1 VAIDDIFVEFLKVR
15 QLLPLLIFMIFPIMA
30 VADILVDIL
39 KEA

>member
-1 VAIDDIFVEFLKVR
+1 MAIDDIFVEIFKEG

-30 VADILVDIL
+30 IVDILVDIL